1 MSEAILKYIALV
13 GPLPPPFG
21 GMANQTQQLT
31 RLLEAEG
38 LQVDLIRTNESYR
51 PAWVG
56 QVKGVRALFRLLPYL
71 WNLWRRIRKAQL
83 VHIMANSGWSWHL
96 YTAPAIWIAWWLKV
110 PVVINYRGGEA
121 ETFFQRSIRWVRPSI
136 EKVGCIAVPS
146 GFLQSVFSGFGMD
159 TTIVPNIIDLERFKC
174 SGDKVLNREA
184 PHIVVCR
191 NLEPIYDVATAVRAF
206 SLILSQIPG
215 SRLSVAGEGPDRQM
229 LEALTRELSINDSV
243 KFTGRLDLDGMQHL
257 YASAD
262 LMLNASRV
270 DNMPNALLEA
280 MSAGVPIVTTDAGGI
295 PYMVEQGKT
304 AYLISVGDWKSM
316 GEAAAT
322 ILSDSEQHANL
333 ARACTDG
340 VSIYQWESVKPMWMQ
355 VYAETC
361 NLTVHSQ
368 DKYIAE
374 PLSSPKEQ

>member
-1 MSEAILKYIALV
+1 MSEATPTHIALV

-38 LQVDLIRTNESYR
+38 LQVEMIRTNEPYH

-56 QVKGVRALFRLLPYL
+56 RIKGVRALIRLLPYI
-71 WNLWRRIRKAQL
+71 WNLWRRIRKVQL

-96 YTAPAIWIAWWLKV
+96 FTAPAIWIAWWLKV
-110 PVVINYRGGEA
+110 PVVVNYRGGEA
-121 ETFFQRSIRWVRPSI
+121 EAFFQRSIRWVRPGL

-146 GFLQSVFSGFGMD
+146 GFLQAVFSGFGIE
-159 TTIVPNIIDLERFKC
+159 TAIVPNIIDLKRFKC
-174 SGDKVLNREA
+174 SDGKELNREA

-191 NLEPIYDVATAVRAF
+191 NLEPIYDVTTALRAF
-206 SLILSQIPG
+206 SKIVSQIPG
-215 SRLSVAGEGPDRQM
+215 SRLSIAGEGPDRPM
-229 LEALTRELSINDSV
+229 LEALARELEVNDSV
-243 KFTGRLDLDGMQHL
+243 IFSGRLDLDGMQAL

-295 PYMVEQGKT
+295 PFMVEQGKT
-304 AYLISVGDWKSM
+304 AELVSVGDWKAM
-316 GEAAAT
+316 GEAAVA
-322 ILSDSEQHANL
+322 ILSDPEKHANL
-333 ARACTDG
+333 AQACTDA
-340 VSIYQWESVKPMWMQ
+340 VSIYQWESVKPVWMQ

-361 NLTVHSQ
+361 SFAVHSG
-368 DKYIAE
+368 D
-374 PLSSPKEQ
+374 